1 MFAASAL
8 IEKFQY
14 ALDNDWGYIWGTA
27 GVMWTEAKQKN
38 ATREMTVKYGKK
50 WIGHMVADCSGLF
63 RWAYKQ
69 LGSDIAH
76 GSNSIYKSYC
86 SGKGLLKNGKRTDG
100 YELLTGTA
108 VFTGTEDDHGHIGL
122 YIGDGYVIEAKGTQN
137 GVIKSK
143 VTEKKWT
150 YWGKL
155 KSVNYGEEKPVDPSE
170 DGYPTLR
177 RGDKG
182 KYVQLAQAKL
192 VNKGYSVGSA
202 GIDGD
207 FGKATEAAAKEFQ
220 KDNGLT
226 VDGII
231 GKNTWAALDNVS
243 TTLYTVT
250 IPHLTKTVA
259 ENLVAQFAG
268 STMTEER
275 G

>member
-14 ALDNDWGYIWGTA
+14 ALDNDFGYIYGTA
-27 GVMWTEAKQKN
+27 GIIWTEARQKN

-76 GSNSIYKSYC
+76 GSNSIYKGYC
-86 SGKGLLKNGKRTDG
+86 SRKGLLNNGKRTDG
-100 YELLTGTA
+100 YELLPGTA

-150 YWGKL
+150 YWGEL
-155 KSVNYGEEKPVDPSE
+155 KAVEYGEKKPVDPSE

-207 FGKATEAAAKEFQ
+207 FGKATEAAVKEFQ

-231 GKNTWAALDNVS
+231 GKNTWAALDNIT